1 MSGPVHN
8 GEDGRLRLQAAGQ
21 DDLEVLSAL
30 LQDAIIPGEDMF
42 HDQGGRRF
50 VMVVNR
56 FCWDQP
62 PVRGVTSEDGGP
74 VYQRRLCGVQIRGV
88 RAVRQSGMPSDRKSA
103 LFNLLAMRAD
113 DLLAMRA
120 DDAGTKD
127 CERIELL
134 FSGGAVLQFDLD
146 GLSVIAEDIE
156 TGQPTPNRPAH
167 DVES

>member
-1 MSGPVHN
+1 MGGPVHN
-8 GEDGRLRLQAAGQ
+8 EENGRLRLKAAGR

-42 HDQGGRRF
+42 HDQRGRRF

-88 RAVRQSGMPSDRKSA
+88 RTVRQSGMPSDRRSA
-103 LFNLLAMRAD
+103 LFNLLAVKAVENETSD
-113 DLLAMRA
+113 
-120 DDAGTKD
+120 G
-127 CERIELL
+127 ERIELL
-134 FSGGAVLQFDLD
+134 FSGGAALQLDLD
-146 GLSVIAEDIE
+146 GLSVIAEDIDA
-156 TGQPTPNRPAH
+156 GQPTPNRPAH

>member
-74 VYQRRLCGVQIRGV
+74 VYQRRLCGVQIPWCESCPSVGH
-88 RAVRQSGMPSDRKSA
+88 AV
-103 LFNLLAMRAD
+103 
-113 DLLAMRA
+113 
-120 DDAGTKD
+120 
-127 CERIELL
+127 
-134 FSGGAVLQFDLD
+134 
-146 GLSVIAEDIE
+146 
-156 TGQPTPNRPAH
+156 
-167 DVES
+167 

>member
-8 GEDGRLRLQAAGQ
+8 GEDGRLRLQAAGH

-62 PVRGVTSEDGGP
+62 PVRGVISEDGGP
-74 VYQRRLCGVQIRGV
+74 VYQRQLCGVQIRGV
-88 RAVRQSGMPSDRKSA
+88 RAVRQSGMPSDRKLA
-103 LFNLLAMRAD
+103 LFNLLAI
-113 DLLAMRA
+113 RA
-120 DDAGTKD
+120 DDASATDG
-127 CERIELL
+127 ERIEML

-146 GLSVIAEDIE
+146 SLSVIAEDIE

-167 DVES
+167 DVEN

>member
-103 LFNLLAMRAD
+103 LFNLLAIRRMMPAPQM
-113 DLLAMRA
+113 A
-120 DDAGTKD
+120 
-127 CERIELL
+127 
-134 FSGGAVLQFDLD
+134 SGSNCCF
-146 GLSVIAEDIE
+146 
-156 TGQPTPNRPAH
+156 PAARRCN
-167 DVES
+167 SISTACR